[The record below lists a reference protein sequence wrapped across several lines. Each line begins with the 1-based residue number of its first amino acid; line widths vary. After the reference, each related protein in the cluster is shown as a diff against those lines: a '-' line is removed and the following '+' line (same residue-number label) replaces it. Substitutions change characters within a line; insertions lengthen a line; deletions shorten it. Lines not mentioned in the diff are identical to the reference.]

1 MKTDAINKDSM
12 AFTSSAQLKEVIASC
27 PHSFDTTTRV
37 ITSPNY
43 PGDYENDQYCEWTI
57 QAQAGQTIEL
67 EIMWLDIE
75 PDEGFFDGS
84 LYCYDGLI
92 IYDDRARNNRM
103 FGGALCGKGN
113 IINRNV
119 TIGTKIRSTNR
130 YMHLVFG
137 SDNSNTHIMS
147 GFELSYS
154 FVKLS

>member
-1 MKTDAINKDSM
+1 MKTDAINKDSI
-12 AFTSSAQLKEVIASC
+12 AFTSTAQPKEVIASC
-27 PHSFDTTTRV
+27 TYTFDTTTRV

-43 PGDYENDQYCEWTI
+43 PRAYENDQYCEWTI
-57 QAQAGQTIEL
+57 QAPANQTVEL
-67 EIMWLDIE
+67 EIMGLDIE
-75 PDEGFFDGS
+75 SDFFDG
-84 LYCYDGLI
+84 YCYDGLI

-137 SDNSNTHIMS
+137 SNECNTMS
-147 GFELSYS
+147 GFKLSYS
-154 FVKLS
+154 FVRLS